1 MDWESWTMLGMLGV
15 VFTLLAFTHVG
26 PDIILWGAVTL
37 LMTLR
42 IITPAEALSGL
53 ANEGMVTVGLLF
65 VVAAGLRE
73 TGGMHRVTQRLLG
86 RPQSVKVAQL
96 RLMGPVAAMS
106 AFMNNTPLVAML
118 LPVVDEWARQ
128 LRLSASKFM
137 IPLSYATILGGTCS
151 LIGTSTNLVVNG
163 LLARTPDLPTLRM
176 FDIAWVGIPCT
187 VIGLSYLLLSNRWL
201 LPDRRPAFSTQD
213 DPREYTVEM
222 QVEADSPLVGQT
234 IEQAGLRHLPG
245 LYLMEIDRNGEVVA
259 AVSPQERLHAKDQLV
274 FVGVVESVVDLQKVR
289 GLIPATDQVF
299 KLQHPRTQRSLIEA
313 VVSDSCPV
321 AGMTIRD
328 GRFRNLYDA
337 VVIAVARNGERLR
350 QKIGDIVLRAGDTL
364 LLEAR
369 PSFVEQQRNSRDFF
383 LVSQIENSTPRRHE
397 RAWVALAI
405 LGLMVTVVTLG
416 WLSMLNAAM
425 LAAGLMM
432 LTGCCSATV
441 ARRSVDWQ
449 VLFVIAAAFGME
461 RAMQKTGTASL
472 IAHTFLGLA
481 GDNPWAA
488 LAVVYGVTMLLT
500 ELLTNNAAAALM
512 FPIAIAT
519 AASLGVHPLPFAI
532 VVMLAASYGFAT
544 PIGYQTNLM
553 VYGPGGYR
561 FADYLRIGIP
571 LDLLMGLTAVLVTP
585 LVWPFK

>member
-1 MDWESWTMLGMLGV
+1 MSWEAWTTLGMLGV
-15 VFTLLAFTHVG
+15 VFTLMACTRVG
-26 PDIILWGAVTL
+26 PDVLLWGAVTVF
-37 LMTLR
+37 MTLG

-65 VVAAGLRE
+65 IVAAGLRE
-73 TGGMHRVTQRLLG
+73 TGGMHLVTQRLLG
-86 RPQSVKVAQL
+86 RPQSVKMAQL
-96 RLMGPVAAMS
+96 RLMGPVATMS

-118 LPVVDEWARQ
+118 LPVVDEWTRQ

-163 LLARTPDLPTLRM
+163 LLARTTDMPTLRM

-187 VIGLSYLLLSNRWL
+187 VVGLGYLLLSSRWL

-213 DPREYTVEM
+213 DPREYSVEM

-245 LYLMEIDRNGEVVA
+245 LYLMEIDRHGEILA
-259 AVSPQERLHAKDQLV
+259 AVSPQERLHARDQLV

-299 KLQHPRTQRSLIEA
+299 KLKHPRSQRSLIEA

-321 AGMTIRD
+321 VGMTIRD
-328 GRFRNLYDA
+328 GHFRNLYNA

-369 PSFVEQQRNSRDFF
+369 PAFVEQQRNSRDFF
-383 LVSQIENSTPRRHE
+383 LVSQVQNSTPRRHE

-405 LGLMVTVVTLG
+405 LGLMVVVATLG

-425 LAAGLMM
+425 LAAGLMI
-432 LTGCCSATV
+432 LTGCCSSTI

-449 VLFVIAAAFGME
+449 VLLVIAAAFGME
-461 RAMQKTGTASL
+461 RALQKTGTASV

-481 GDNPWAA
+481 GDSPWAA
-488 LAVVYGVTMLLT
+488 LAIVYGVTMLLT

-512 FPIAIAT
+512 FPIAMAT
-519 AASLGVHPLPFAI
+519 ATSLSVYPLPFAI
-532 VVMLAASYGFAT
+532 AVMLAASYGFAT

-561 FADYLRIGIP
+561 FADYLRIGVP
-571 LDLLMGLTAVLVTP
+571 LDLLMGITAVCITP
-585 LVWPFK
+585 LVWPF